1 MPLAIAEISC
11 CCRFVLV
18 VVGVFVYVI
27 VLVSFMWKSV
37 LLGRVT
43 IKTGGVVKHFP
54 VSVIV
59 EEENAHNHLTTPL
72 FFFFFFLSFFCS
84 VWVKLELTG
93 TGAGF
98 DFVTMDSPAFS
109 ASLFSSTQPAHVASG
124 RIVPNTAFRV
134 ANITSLCIVA
144 GTTPYNRITSLLGWS

>member
-72 FFFFFFLSFFCS
+72 FFFSFFLSS
-84 VWVKLELTG
+84 VACG
-93 TGAGF
+93 
-98 DFVTMDSPAFS
+98 
-109 ASLFSSTQPAHVASG
+109 
-124 RIVPNTAFRV
+124 
-134 ANITSLCIVA
+134 
-144 GTTPYNRITSLLGWS
+144 